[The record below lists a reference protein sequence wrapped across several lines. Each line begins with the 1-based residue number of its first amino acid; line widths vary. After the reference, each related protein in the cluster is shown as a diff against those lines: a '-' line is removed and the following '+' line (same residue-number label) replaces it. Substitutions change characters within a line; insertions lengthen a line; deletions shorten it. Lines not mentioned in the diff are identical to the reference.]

1 MKEYQ
6 EFQEKCR
13 NELKKRIKFSKD
25 LLELRHK
32 EDKLIKLQKYE
43 EAESIKERADR
54 LEEKERMVLER
65 KIKKDMAKKE
75 KLLKEQQEKAL
86 TALLKRI
93 QRDKNEQ
100 LRQRQEDSV
109 KAIAFSHSYFQ
120 HLYSFTFLL
129 TLNVGHL

>member
-13 NELKKRIKFSKD
+13 NELKKKMKFSRD

-43 EAESIKERADR
+43 EAEKMKERADR
-54 LEEKERMVLER
+54 LEEKERIVLER
-65 KIKKDMAKKE
+65 KIKKEMVKKE

-109 KAIAFSHSYFQ
+109 K
-120 HLYSFTFLL
+120 FLPMSKL
-129 TLNVGHL
+129 FFPDITILLVSLDS